1 MYPKYFIAD
10 PNFYDFGYWKVLSPN
25 LRDVEYFD
33 KNTHLISVHT
43 SETTFYNGGFKQI
56 GIHELVLMRDS
67 LGEFKELN

>member
-1 MYPKYFIAD
+1 MIIIMYPKYFIAD

-43 SETTFYNGGFKQI
+43 SETTFYNGGFK
-56 GIHELVLMRDS
+56 
-67 LGEFKELN
+67 